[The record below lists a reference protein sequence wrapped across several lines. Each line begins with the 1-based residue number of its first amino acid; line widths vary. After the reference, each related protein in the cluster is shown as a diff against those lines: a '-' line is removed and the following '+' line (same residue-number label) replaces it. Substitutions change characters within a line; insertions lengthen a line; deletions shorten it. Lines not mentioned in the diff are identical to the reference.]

1 VTEVAKITDAE
12 SLARLRPEWE
22 ALWRRDPAATPFQ
35 SPAWL
40 LAWWQFFGTA
50 EPLMLTARD
59 DGDLVGLLP
68 LYLLRDGDR
77 RKLLP
82 IGVGLSDYIGAL
94 LDPAMSAI
102 ADLFTATIA
111 ETAGWDEFWLP
122 DVMPERVPGA
132 TRLECGL
139 AARIEA
145 AAPCPVLAL
154 PHGGAALAASVPRK
168 TLRDL
173 RQARARSLAAGGVV
187 VETSASDARRRHSS
201 PLMPQ
206 QLREQRA
213 RRPGRGRRPGLRH
226 HDRRVS
232 TGFGP

>member
-1 VTEVAKITDAE
+1 
-12 SLARLRPEWE
+12 LC
-22 ALWRRDPAATPFQ
+22 
-35 SPAWL
+35 
-40 LAWWQFFGTA
+40 
-50 EPLMLTARD
+50 
-59 DGDLVGLLP
+59 
-68 LYLLRDGDR
+68 
-77 RKLLP
+77 
-82 IGVGLSDYIGAL
+82 
-94 LDPAMSAI
+94 
-102 ADLFTATIA
+102 
-111 ETAGWDEFWLP
+111 EFWLP

-132 TRLECGL
+132 TRLECCL